1 LDSEEIKPVN
11 PKGNQSWIFIEKTDA
26 KAEAPILWPPDVN
39 SNVKMTEK
47 AWLIMYMRKHFFYPL
62 TAPKSSVVWG
72 GELDQLHSTNGSY

>member
-1 LDSEEIKPVN
+1 M
-11 PKGNQSWIFIEKTDA
+11 F
-26 KAEAPILWPPDVN
+26 DVN
-39 SNVKMTEK
+39 GNVKMTEK